1 MTTAISLYDFFKK
14 FPNEDSARV
23 YFETQRWSE
32 GANCPHCGSESVT
45 ECKNHNPM
53 PYRCKSCRKHFSVR
67 TGTVLSESRLPL
79 LKWLMAMYMLTT
91 ARKGISSVQMAKQL
105 GTTQKTA
112 WFLANR
118 IRECWTGSSGTDG
131 NDKNSTVEVDET
143 FLGGKERN
151 KRSKKKLRA
160 GRGAVGKTAVIGA
173 LNRNGSVVAQPI
185 NNTKSHTLHSFI
197 KSNVQQGAT
206 VMTDS
211 FTGYSGLYGF
221 KHQTVNHS
229 IGEYVRDKAH
239 TNGIESF
246 WAVLKRGYCGI
257 YHHMSAKHLHRY
269 VNEFAFRHNTARV
282 GTLQFIN
289 MTIANMGCKR
299 LKYQELINA

>member
-1 MTTAISLYDFFKK
+1 
-14 FPNEDSARV
+14 
-23 YFETQRWSE
+23 
-32 GANCPHCGSESVT
+32 
-45 ECKNHNPM
+45 
-53 PYRCKSCRKHFSVR
+53 
-67 TGTVLSESRLPL
+67 
-79 LKWLMAMYMLTT
+79 
-91 ARKGISSVQMAKQL
+91 
-105 GTTQKTA
+105 
-112 WFLANR
+112 
-118 IRECWTGSSGTDG
+118 
-131 NDKNSTVEVDET
+131 
-143 FLGGKERN
+143 
-151 KRSKKKLRA
+151 
-160 GRGAVGKTAVIGA
+160 
-173 LNRNGSVVAQPI
+173 
-185 NNTKSHTLHSFI
+185 
-197 KSNVQQGAT
+197 
-206 VMTDS
+206 MTDS